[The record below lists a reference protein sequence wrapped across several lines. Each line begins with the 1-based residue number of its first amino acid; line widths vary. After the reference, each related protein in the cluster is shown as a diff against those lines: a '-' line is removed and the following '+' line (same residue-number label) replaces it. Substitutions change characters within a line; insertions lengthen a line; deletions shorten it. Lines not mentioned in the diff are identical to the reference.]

1 MKNNAVFILSLL
13 LITTINYNCIA
24 QWSSNSLI
32 NTVISDI
39 PVYEEATPLQANT
52 IDGKTFISYFEN
64 STSGYLMKLQLLDS
78 LGNKLFGNSG
88 LLISNHPQNTALY
101 RYDLKID
108 LQGNVI
114 LAFQDQRSGN
124 LGIYAYKIDTTGNEL
139 WGVNGITL
147 HLDTATTE
155 LAPKIGILSNNDVV
169 ISWNAS
175 GSGNWKSVPYQK
187 ISSTGILTW
196 STPKI
201 ISGALKYS
209 RPTVLGISNEQF
221 IIVFILETG
230 TGLGVSTIKAQQFD
244 INGVP
249 IWPTN
254 ITVSS
259 YTTGFAAI
267 PKVISDNNDGCY
279 VGFDTGTPGNPF
291 QNDVFVQHIR
301 SNGSL
306 AWTTNG
312 KEVSALSTNNK
323 NIRKLTFRSADNHI
337 YVLLKVLDSGQSLSG
352 VYGQS
357 LDTAGVAQFTT
368 NGSLLIPLSSTL
380 YAEPYD
386 WSDAG
391 DGFIT
396 LYSQGTFGNNQMRG
410 LKMDYTGLLTWAG
423 ISISSAISNKTNASC
438 SDFKNGQVVCVWED
452 DRNDRGIYA
461 QNSSTTG
468 TIGVL
473 TGLPNISD
481 NASINISTMVN
492 DKIIIKKNNSETFD
506 FQLYSLE
513 GKLVLEQKIIA
524 SNMEL
529 DIAKFKSGTY
539 LYRLKSTQ
547 QLLTGKII
555 KIAE

>member
-1 MKNNAVFILSLL
+1 MKKSIVFILCVLFV
-13 LITTINYNCIA
+13 TILNNNCVA
-24 QWSSNSLI
+24 QWTSNSLL

-64 STSGYLMKLQLLDS
+64 STSGYLMKMQLLDS

-88 LLISNHPQNTALY
+88 LLVSNHPQNTALFK
-101 RYDLKID
+101 YDLKID
-108 LQGNVI
+108 LQGNAI

-139 WGVNGITL
+139 WGINGITL
-147 HLDTATTE
+147 HVDTATSE

-169 ISWNAS
+169 ISWNAG
-175 GSGNWKSVPYQK
+175 GSGNWKAVPYQK
-187 ISSTGILTW
+187 ISSAGLLTW

-209 RPTVLGISNEQF
+209 RPTVIGISNEQF
-221 IIVFILETG
+221 IIVFIMETG
-230 TGLGVSTIKAQQFD
+230 SGLGVSTIKAQQFD
-244 INGVP
+244 MNGVP
-249 IWPTN
+249 IWPAN
-254 ITVSS
+254 ITVST

-301 SNGSL
+301 ANGSL

-312 KEVSALSTNNK
+312 KEVSALASNNK
-323 NIRKLTFRSADNHI
+323 NIRKLTFRSADNLI

-357 LDTAGVAQFTT
+357 LDTAGVAQLTT
-368 NGSLLIPLSSTL
+368 NGALLVPLSSTL

-391 DGFIT
+391 NGFIT
-396 LYSQGTFGNNQMRG
+396 LYTQGTFGNNQMRG
-410 LKMDYTGLLTWAG
+410 LKMDYTGSLIWTG
-423 ISISSAISNKTNASC
+423 ISISSAASNKTNASC

-452 DRNDRGIYA
+452 ERNDRGIYA
-461 QNSSTTG
+461 QNISATG

-473 TGLPNISD
+473 TGLPNLSD
-481 NASINISTMVN
+481 NTSINISTLVN
-492 DKIIIKKNNSETFD
+492 DKISIKKNNYETFD

-513 GKLVLEQKIIA
+513 GKLLLEQKITTT
-524 SNMEL
+524 NMEL

-539 LYRLKSTQ
+539 LYRLISTQ
-547 QLLTGKII
+547 QLLSGKII
-555 KIAE
+555 KIAQ